1 MSLLI
6 IDKITVAHIL
16 FIYCLLNIMRLEHTM
31 KHKENLDQ
39 AIDFN
44 KAKIVSTY
52 RDLTNNISENNDIV
66 SRLTRRLQTTLDC
79 SDIIRMFADEVKTV
93 VAFDQMTHEASN
105 QETIYI
111 GDKASIHS
119 CQYNLSMDET
129 DLGSLTFSRKKRFI
143 EEELCIIERLAST
156 LVFPLRN
163 AKLYQLA
170 LRAALKDELT
180 DFGNKR
186 ALASSLHREAELAI
200 RHNTPL
206 SIAMLDVDHFKAIND
221 CYGHIAGDSILK
233 DLAATIKKC
242 ARQSDLCFRYGGE
255 EFLLIL
261 DNSDEHQAYLVAER
275 IRKTVAEYTYLY
287 NGKIIPVTISLG
299 TATFNQKET
308 LENFQTRADKALYKA
323 KSEGRNLVIS
333 SELKQTITSL
343 ANYQIG

>member
-1 MSLLI
+1 
-6 IDKITVAHIL
+6 
-16 FIYCLLNIMRLEHTM
+16 MRLEHTM
-31 KHKENLDQ
+31 KHRETNDQ
-39 AIDFN
+39 TIDFN

-79 SDIIRMFADEVKTV
+79 SDIINIFADEVKTV
-93 VAFDQMTHEASN
+93 VSFDQMTHEASN
-105 QETIYI
+105 QDTVIVGE
-111 GDKASIHS
+111 KAGPHS

-186 ALASSLHREAELAI
+186 ALAASLHREAELAI
-200 RHNTPL
+200 RHNSPL
-206 SIAMLDVDHFKAIND
+206 SITMLDVDHFKAIND
-221 CYGHIAGDSILK
+221 CYGHMAGDSILK

-261 DNSDEHQAYLVAER
+261 DNTDEKQAYLVAER
-275 IRKTVAEYTYLY
+275 IRKTVAEYSYLY
-287 NGKIIPVTISLG
+287 NGKIIPLTISLG
-299 TATFNQKET
+299 TATFDQKET
-308 LENFQTRADKALYKA
+308 LDSFQSRADKALYKA
-323 KSEGRNLVIS
+323 KSEGRNIVMS
-333 SELKQTITSL
+333 SELTQNVTSL
-343 ANYQIG
+343 PNYKIG

>member
-1 MSLLI
+1 
-6 IDKITVAHIL
+6 
-16 FIYCLLNIMRLEHTM
+16 MRLEHTM
-31 KHKENLDQ
+31 KHKETNEQ
-39 AIDFN
+39 TIDFN

-52 RDLTNNISENNDIV
+52 RDITNNISDNNDIV

-79 SDIIRMFADEVKTV
+79 SDIINIFADEVKIV
-93 VAFDQMTHEASN
+93 VAFDYMTHQASN
-105 QETIYI
+105 QETVIV
-111 GDKASIHS
+111 GDKAGIHS

-170 LRAALKDELT
+170 LKAALKDELT

-186 ALASSLHREAELAI
+186 ALAASLHREAELAI
-200 RHNTPL
+200 RHNSPL
-206 SIAMLDVDHFKAIND
+206 SITMLDVDHFKAIND
-221 CYGHIAGDSILK
+221 CYGHMAGDSILK

-261 DNSDEHQAYLVAER
+261 DNTDEKQAYLVAER
-275 IRKTVAEYTYLY
+275 IRKTVAEYSYLY
-287 NGKIIPVTISLG
+287 NGKIIPLTISLG
-299 TATFNQKET
+299 TATFDQKET
-308 LENFQTRADKALYKA
+308 LESFQSRADKALYKA
-323 KSEGRNLVIS
+323 KDEGRNIVMS
-333 SELKQTITSL
+333 SELTHNVASFS
-343 ANYQIG
+343 NYQIG

>member
-1 MSLLI
+1 M
-6 IDKITVAHIL
+6 H
-16 FIYCLLNIMRLEHTM
+16 LEHTM
-31 KHKENLDQ
+31 KHKENNGQ

-52 RDLTNNISENNDIV
+52 RDLTKNISENNDIV

-79 SDIIRMFADEVKTV
+79 SDIISMFADEIKTV
-93 VAFDQMTHEASN
+93 VVFDQMIHEASN

-129 DLGSLTFSRKKRFI
+129 DLGSLTFSRKKRFL

-200 RHNTPL
+200 RHNSPL
-206 SIAMLDVDHFKAIND
+206 SITMLDVDHFKAIND

-261 DNSDEHQAYLVAER
+261 DNTDEQQAYLVAER
-275 IRKTVAEYTYLY
+275 IRKAVAEFTYLY

-299 TATFNQKET
+299 TATFDQKET
-308 LENFQTRADKALYKA
+308 LESFQTRADKALYVA
-323 KSEGRNLVIS
+323 KNEGRNIVIS
-333 SELKQTITSL
+333 SELKQTVTSL

>member
-1 MSLLI
+1 M
-6 IDKITVAHIL
+6 H
-16 FIYCLLNIMRLEHTM
+16 LEHTM
-31 KHKENLDQ
+31 KHEENNDQ

-52 RDLTNNISENNDIV
+52 RDLQNNISENNDII

-79 SDIIRMFADEVKTV
+79 SDIIRMFADEIKTV
-93 VAFDQMTHEASN
+93 VVFDQMIHEASN
-105 QETIYI
+105 QQTIYI
-111 GDKASIHS
+111 GDKAGIHS

-129 DLGSLTFSRKKRFI
+129 DLGSLTFSRKKKFL
-143 EEELCIIERLAST
+143 EEELCIIERLAGT

-200 RHNTPL
+200 RHNSPL
-206 SIAMLDVDHFKAIND
+206 SITMLDVDHFKAIND
-221 CYGHIAGDSILK
+221 CFGHIAGDSILK

-261 DNSDEHQAYLVAER
+261 DNTDEQQAYLVAER
-275 IRKTVAEYTYLY
+275 IRKAVAEFTYLY
-287 NGKIIPVTISLG
+287 NGKIVPVTISLG
-299 TATFNQKET
+299 TATFDQKET
-308 LENFQTRADKALYKA
+308 LESFQTRADKALYVA
-323 KSEGRNLVIS
+323 KNEGRNIVIS
-333 SELKQTITSL
+333 SELKQTVTSL
-343 ANYQIG
+343 ASYQIG

>member
-1 MSLLI
+1 
-6 IDKITVAHIL
+6 
-16 FIYCLLNIMRLEHTM
+16 M
-31 KHKENLDQ
+31 KHRETNDQ
-39 AIDFN
+39 TIDFN

-79 SDIIRMFADEVKTV
+79 SDIINIFADEVKTV
-93 VAFDQMTHEASN
+93 VSFDQMTHEASN
-105 QETIYI
+105 QDTVIVGE
-111 GDKASIHS
+111 KAGPHS

-186 ALASSLHREAELAI
+186 ALAASLHREAELAI
-200 RHNTPL
+200 RHNSPL
-206 SIAMLDVDHFKAIND
+206 SITMLDVDHFKAIND
-221 CYGHIAGDSILK
+221 CYGHMAGDSILK

-261 DNSDEHQAYLVAER
+261 DNTDEKQAYLVAER
-275 IRKTVAEYTYLY
+275 IRKTVAEYSYLY
-287 NGKIIPVTISLG
+287 NGKIIPLTISLG
-299 TATFNQKET
+299 TATFDQKET
-308 LENFQTRADKALYKA
+308 LDSFQSRADKALYKA
-323 KSEGRNLVIS
+323 KSEGRNIVMS
-333 SELKQTITSL
+333 SELTQNVTSL
-343 ANYQIG
+343 PNYKIG